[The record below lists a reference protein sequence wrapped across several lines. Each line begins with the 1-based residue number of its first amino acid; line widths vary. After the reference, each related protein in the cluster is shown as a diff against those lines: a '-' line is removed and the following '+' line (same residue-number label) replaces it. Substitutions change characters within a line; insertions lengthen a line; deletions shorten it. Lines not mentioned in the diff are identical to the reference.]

1 MGEDGS
7 VVAPPDRVVRAGHL
21 GANVTAKLRAEG
33 PKGVVRRAVRRLHQR
48 LDGAA
53 LDFNLLPEDVAD
65 SSALALRTPPFV
77 PEGRRLRVGWLC
89 TPPMAG
95 SGGHTTM
102 FRVARA
108 LVDAGHRC
116 EVVLYD
122 RHRGD
127 TAASAAV
134 IHTSWPWAE
143 VSVRSVDDGFDGL
156 DVVVATGWET
166 AHVLASRS
174 AEVVH
179 RAYFIQDYEPLFY
192 PHGTDHALATDT
204 YRFGFT
210 NIALGGMV
218 HRWLT
223 LTGMASTPVAWGR
236 DTHTYSLANQ
246 GSRSGVAFF
255 ARPDTP
261 RRGYRLG
268 IFALAEFHRRCPD
281 QEIHVFGADVTGV
294 GFPVTNHGRPTPAE
308 LNELYNRCAAGLALS
323 FTNVS
328 MVPDEMLA
336 AGCLPVVNDSPD
348 VRADFDNPHAEWA
361 SPTPA
366 ALATALERA
375 VRRSSPE
382 AAAAAAASV
391 AGTSW
396 GRTGS
401 DVVRVIEELAYG
413 RASHR
418 PAMSADALERPD
430 QEALGPVGR

>member
-1 MGEDGS
+1 MTRPTPARRA
-7 VVAPPDRVVRAGHL
+7 VAAAANVRTKFRNEGARGVAQRVVRR
-21 GANVTAKLRAEG
+21 VYER
-33 PKGVVRRAVRRLHQR
+33 V
-48 LDGAA
+48 DGAS
-53 LDFNLLPEDVAD
+53 LGFGLLPQDVAD
-65 SSALALRTPPFV
+65 STALELRTPPPV
-77 PEGRRLRVGWLC
+77 PASRPIEVGWLC

-102 FRVARA
+102 FRMVRA
-108 LVDAGHRC
+108 LDDAGHHNH
-116 EVVLYD
+116 VVLYD

-127 TAASAAV
+127 LDPRAAV
-134 IHTSWPWAE
+134 IHSSWPDAR
-143 VSVRSVDDGFDGL
+143 VTVRSIDDGLDGL

-174 AEVVH
+174 EAVVQ

-192 PHGTDHALATDT
+192 PHGTEHALATDT

-223 LTGMASTPVAWGR
+223 MTGVPSTRVAWGR
-236 DTHTYSLANQ
+236 DTHTYSLTNQ
-246 GSRSGVAFF
+246 EHRSGVAFF

-268 IFALAEFHRRCPD
+268 VLALAEFHRRCPE
-281 QEIHVFGADVTGV
+281 QEIHVFGADLGDV
-294 GFPVTNHGRPTPAE
+294 GFPVTRHGRPTPAQ

-336 AGCLPVVNDSPD
+336 AGCIPVVNDSLD
-348 VRADFDNPHAEWA
+348 VRADFDNVHAEWA
-361 SPTPA
+361 APTPT
-366 ALATALERA
+366 ALALGLERA
-375 VRRSSPE
+375 VARTSPS
-382 AAAAAAASV
+382 AVAAAAASV

-396 GRTGS
+396 ERTGR
-401 DVVRVIEELAYG
+401 DVVGVIEELARRAGTSPTEEGLAQAFDG
-413 RASHR
+413 RRHE
-418 PAMSADALERPD
+418 P
-430 QEALGPVGR
+430 LGTAAH

>member
-1 MGEDGS
+1 MNRPT
-7 VVAPPDRVVRAGHL
+7 AMRRAGHL
-21 GANVTAKLRAEG
+21 SANLGAKLRTEG
-33 PKGVVRRAVRRLHQR
+33 PGGVARRVVRRLHQR
-48 LDGAA
+48 LDGAS

-65 SSALALRTPPFV
+65 STALMLRTPPFV
-77 PEGRRLRVGWLC
+77 PEGRPLRIGWLC

-127 TAASAAV
+127 TSASAAV
-134 IHTSWPWAE
+134 IHSSWPWAD
-143 VSVRSVDDGFDGL
+143 VSVRSVDDGLDHL

-166 AHVLASRS
+166 AHVLASRTE
-174 AEVVH
+174 AVVH

-223 LTGMASTPVAWGR
+223 MAGVPSTPVAWGR
-236 DTHTYSLANQ
+236 DTHTYSLSNSGA
-246 GSRSGVAFF
+246 RSGVAFF

-268 IFALAEFHRRCPD
+268 IFALAEFHRRNPD
-281 QEIHVFGADVTGV
+281 QEIHVFGADVSGV
-294 GFPVTNHGRPTPAE
+294 GFPVTCHGRPTPAE

-348 VRADFDNPHAEWA
+348 VRADFENPHAEWA
-361 SPTPA
+361 LPTPTSL
-366 ALATALERA
+366 ALALERA
-375 VRRSSPE
+375 VARSSPE
-382 AAAAAAASV
+382 VAAEAAASV

-396 GRTGS
+396 GRTGQ
-401 DVVRVIEELAYG
+401 DVVAVIEDLAHGRGGTPG
-413 RASHR
+413 RASAQPLDGSHQETLD
-418 PAMSADALERPD
+418 SAR
-430 QEALGPVGR
+430 R